1 VKSAFLHGELNE
13 DVFVD
18 QPQGF
23 TKRGEE
29 HKVYKLR
36 RALNGVKQ
44 TPRAWYSRIEGY
56 FIKEG
61 FEKCYCEHTLFMKTE
76 DGGKIL
82 IVSFYID
89 DLIFTGNNED
99 MFERFKESM
108 KKEFAMSDLGKI
120 KYFLGVEVIQDH
132 HGIFINQKKYAY
144 EVLERFGM
152 LNSNSVKNPIV
163 PGSRLSK
170 NEGGAAVDTTIFK
183 QMIDSLMYLAAT
195 RSDLMYSIC
204 LISRYME
211 RSTEIH
217 LQAAKRIL
225 RYLKGTAELGIA
237 YKRGGE
243 EELVGFSDSDYA
255 RDTDDRKSTSGYIS
269 MLGTGTV
276 SWFSKKQ
283 PVVTLS
289 TTEAEFIVAAYCAC

>member
-1 VKSAFLHGELNE
+1 VKSPFLHGELNE

-23 TKRGEE
+23 TKRGEK

-36 RALNGVKQ
+36 RALYGLKQ
-44 TPRAWYSRIEGY
+44 TPRAWYSRID
-56 FIKEG
+56 G

-82 IVSFYID
+82 IVSLYVD

-108 KKEFAMSDLGKI
+108 KKEFAMSDLGQM

-170 NEGGAAVDTTIFK
+170 NEGGAAVDITIFK
-183 QMIDSLMYLAAT
+183 QMIGNLMYLTAT

-211 RSTEIH
+211 RPTEIH

-237 YKRGGE
+237 YKRREE
-243 EELVGFSDSDYA
+243 EELVGFADSDYV
-255 RDTDDRKSTSGYIS
+255 RDTDDRKNTSGYIF
-269 MLGTGTV
+269 MLGTRTV
-276 SWFSKKQ
+276 SWSSKKQ

-289 TTEAEFIVAAYCAC
+289 ITEAEFIVAAYCACQGVWLR